1 MAELLGALLITY
13 ILTRAINSI
22 AKKRTNPT
30 KAALIAFL
38 VVAAIALLITS
49 VTMGIGK
56 GFLIYVPCLVLWL
69 IIDVVRARKT
79 SDRGQSVHRFKEE
92 ASTPKIDPPKIFSC
106 SHCGAEYNPKD
117 YRQDS
122 TEWVCSNCAKSLPKE

>member
-13 ILTRAINSI
+13 ILTRAVNSI
-22 AKKRTNPT
+22 AKKKTNST
-30 KAALIAFL
+30 KAAFIAFL
-38 VVAAIALLITS
+38 VVAVIALLVTS

-69 IIDVVRARKT
+69 IIYLVRTRRT
-79 SDRGQSVHRFKEE
+79 SGRGQPVPRLKEQ
-92 ASTPKIDPPKIFSC
+92 ASTPKIEPPKTLAC
-106 SHCGAEYNPKD
+106 PYCGAEYNPKD

-122 TEWVCSNCAKSLPKE
+122 TEWVCSHCAKPLPKE